1 MQNLPQ
7 PQVFANDLTDSEKAV
22 INELVQS
29 TKQYPAQ
36 LQQLAIDASHLLS
49 NSEQRLIE
57 QQNTGFF
64 KRIAHKFTGKQ
75 SENTRQNQA
84 DIINMQKYAWYYLQE
99 LQRQNLIAG
108 KSIAVIRNNL
118 ITVNDA
124 IIETREFLEE
134 AIDKITARLDKVES
148 RTELLA
154 WAMDKDAEKRKYK
167 VIPQT
172 IKTLLITYDFIKSN
186 YKHIQNY
193 RDMNAVF
200 ATLDKLG
207 IDLEEEI
214 SLNEFISQLLDE
226 IEVFGGIEN
235 YHNIIQLNFDEY
247 AISGQYLQDN
257 IAGSGVNA
265 LYYLLD
271 NYDKITDIL
280 NDIEESH
287 RENFIAKLFGEEFG
301 HLSELYTIEELVFE
315 IIGGSLTVI
324 DLYKEQH
331 KIVDTND
338 GLSYIENDIHQNT
351 LTSLLTLPEIKEHSW
366 LSQQKD
372 KVHALKYLQL
382 LAFCCDKNSTNSIG
396 FLSQLIE
403 IADIDDNVQSI
414 LDNLGERSRIIAN
427 PSELAE
433 LLPSNDDK
441 YTLIADMMFLSH
453 LSGMELQNKFI
464 GAIVNQTKPNN
475 FREYFSLLSEFMQN
489 SEQEKDELI
498 NKIAKI
504 NQISKCWKNI
514 VLYQEMDF
522 NGCFGYILKPMA
534 SNSLKVPM
542 LGMSLTKLLFKTTD
556 CMSFGDEKGFT
567 ASSIESSRK
576 KLLSELNKEKEII
589 RELLNNSDGEIY
601 TVSGLCSKFGLPS
614 IGYRNSLYSS
624 DFELESSAGNT
635 DWTDQFQAYF
645 DQVNQEIDN
654 FNKAVEFAEAQL
666 KLFEQGKFD
675 VSIIDIKNQQKAERE
690 EQLRQEKLSKQ
701 SVEVN
706 IGGEIKKT

>member
-7 PQVFANDLTDSEKAV
+7 SQVFTNDLTDGEKAV

-64 KRIAHKFTGKQ
+64 KRVVHKFTGKQ

-124 IIETREFLEE
+124 IIETRAFLEE
-134 AIDKITARLDKVES
+134 AIDKITARLEKVES
-148 RTELLA
+148 KAELLT
-154 WAMDKDAEKRKYK
+154 WAIDKEAEKRKYK

-200 ATLDKLG
+200 VTLDKLG

-214 SLNEFISQLLDE
+214 SLNEFIGQLLDE
-226 IEVFGGIEN
+226 IEVFGGLDGYN
-235 YHNIIQLNFDEY
+235 DIIQLKFDDY
-247 AISGQYLQDN
+247 AIDGKYLQDN
-257 IAGSGVNA
+257 IAGSGINA
-265 LYYLLD
+265 LYYLSG
-271 NYDKITDIL
+271 NYNKIIDVL
-280 NDIEESH
+280 NDINESQ
-287 RENFIAKLFGEEFG
+287 RESFIAKLFGDEFG
-301 HLSELYTIEELVFE
+301 HLSEIYTIEELVFE
-315 IIGGSLTVI
+315 IIGGSLTII

-338 GLSYIENDIHQNT
+338 GLSYIENDTHQDT
-351 LTSLLTLPEIKEHSW
+351 LTSLLTLPEIKEHTW

-372 KVHALKYLQL
+372 KTHALKYLQL
-382 LAFCCDKNSTNSIG
+382 LAFCCDKNNANSVG
-396 FLSQLIE
+396 FLSQLID
-403 IADIDDNVQSI
+403 IAGTNDNTQSI

-427 PSELAE
+427 SSELAE
-433 LLPSNDDK
+433 LLPTNDDK
-441 YTLIADMMFLSH
+441 YTLIADMMFLSY

-464 GAIVNQTKPNN
+464 GAIVNQTKPEN

-489 SEQEKDELI
+489 SEQEKDEII

-514 VLYQEMDF
+514 ILYKE
-522 NGCFGYILKPMA
+522 
-534 SNSLKVPM
+534 
-542 LGMSLTKLLFKTTD
+542 
-556 CMSFGDEKGFT
+556 MSF
-567 ASSIESSRK
+567 
-576 KLLSELNKEKEII
+576 
-589 RELLNNSDGEIY
+589 
-601 TVSGLCSKFGLPS
+601 
-614 IGYRNSLYSS
+614 
-624 DFELESSAGNT
+624 
-635 DWTDQFQAYF
+635 
-645 DQVNQEIDN
+645 
-654 FNKAVEFAEAQL
+654 
-666 KLFEQGKFD
+666 
-675 VSIIDIKNQQKAERE
+675 
-690 EQLRQEKLSKQ
+690 
-701 SVEVN
+701 
-706 IGGEIKKT
+706 